1 MRNFADLQRE
11 LGMKKFLASRNGT
24 LYFVP
29 GALGDRAIIARH
41 FDRDLPVTLVA
52 PSADL
57 TRAAQ
62 RWIDRHPEV
71 ARLARVAQ
79 PTEVGH
85 DFIVRPHFVY
95 TTATRAYEEDED
107 PPPPPAE
114 LDELRRAFSAARAQ
128 SDDPRDAIVETV
140 LARSLLEPTGK
151 TFQADD
157 GRFTVV
163 ELKPTAEE
171 LQRWAGLAVP

>member
-1 MRNFADLQRE
+1 MRDFADVQRE

-29 GALGDRAIIARH
+29 GAIGDRAIIARH
-41 FDRDLPVTLVA
+41 FDRELPVTLVL
-52 PSADL
+52 PFADL

-79 PTEVGH
+79 PTEIGR
-85 DFIVRPHFVY
+85 DFIARPHFVY

-107 PPPPPAE
+107 PPSPPAE
-114 LDELRRAFSAARAQ
+114 LAELRHAFTAALGQ

-151 TFQADD
+151 TFQDDD

-163 ELKPTAEE
+163 DLKPTPDD
-171 LQRWAGLAVP
+171 LQRWAGLVGP